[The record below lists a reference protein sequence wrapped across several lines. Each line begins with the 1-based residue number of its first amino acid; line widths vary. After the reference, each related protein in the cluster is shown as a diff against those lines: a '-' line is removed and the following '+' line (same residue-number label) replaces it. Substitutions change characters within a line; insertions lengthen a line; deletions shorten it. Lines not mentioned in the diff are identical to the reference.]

1 MNRKH
6 LFCILAVL
14 ALLFTLVACDSDK
27 SSEPTYT
34 VMVPQFAEGNNKDS
48 KAGIQITGEMM
59 GDTETVQRF
68 FSYRVAPPVTGFTEQ
83 KIAKGS
89 KINTS
94 LFGNPISLTMTLA
107 SGGSFIFEGSTDSEY
122 IKVEISKDNKTFNYV
137 HSMILDVQGGGDE
150 YDVVMGAGEIK
161 SANHFDSYGT
171 AYYLGAGGDAARY
184 KFLLH
189 GKEGGK
195 TAWYCYN
202 GVKKESTSAVTFT
215 SPLEYAAECTDIVDT
230 RVSEVS
236 DVKQYVA
243 SFDKN
248 KLDFSS
254 LSLVTPADYLTD
266 TSVLTD
272 SEVIGL
278 CSIAGVP
285 FSQPVTPEGI
295 TTLRGTITTMLA
307 DAEFSSQFTYLYIL
321 TTNGLGKARADAD
334 ACKTAINSWPTF
346 SSWDIDE
353 SLDHWFP
360 AT

>member
-1 MNRKH
+1 
-6 LFCILAVL
+6 
-14 ALLFTLVACDSDK
+14 
-27 SSEPTYT
+27 
-34 VMVPQFAEGNNKDS
+34 MVPQFAEGNNKDS

-150 YDVVMGAGEIK
+150 YDVVMGEGEIK
-161 SANHFDSYGT
+161 SSNHFDSYGT

-184 KFLLH
+184 NFLLH

-254 LSLVTPADYLTD
+254 LDVVSSASEMTV
-266 TSVLTD
+266 
-272 SEVIGL
+272 SEVVG
-278 CSIAGVP
+278 
-285 FSQPVTPEGI
+285 
-295 TTLRGTITTMLA
+295 
-307 DAEFSSQFTYLYIL
+307 FSSMMGTDVNPENASEVSAARDTINGLKASDYEQFVYLYIL

-353 SLDHWFP
+353 SISHWFP

>member
-254 LSLVTPADYLTD
+254 LDVVSSASEMTV
-266 TSVLTD
+266 
-272 SEVIGL
+272 SEVVG
-278 CSIAGVP
+278 
-285 FSQPVTPEGI
+285 
-295 TTLRGTITTMLA
+295 
-307 DAEFSSQFTYLYIL
+307 FSSMMGTDVNPENASEVSAARDTINGLKASDYEQFVYLYIL

-334 ACKTAINSWPTF
+334 ECIDAIQDWPTF
-346 SSWDIDE
+346 SGWNINE